1 MSKRSRKGYYVN
13 GEFVAAEAEH
23 ETDERIGEDL
33 DGPIAPS
40 RTARKK
46 ASENVRRLADQLI
59 AAPRTMLAGLP
70 LPEILEDAIAEARRI
85 KSFGARR
92 RQAQLV
98 AKIMRR
104 LDEETLEGIR
114 AALGAA
120 GPD

>member
-13 GEFVAAEAEH
+13 GELVAAEQ
-23 ETDERIGEDL
+23 ETDESIGEDL

-59 AAPRTMLAGLP
+59 AAPRTMLAGVP
-70 LPEILEDAIAEARRI
+70 LPEILEDAIAEARRL

-92 RQAQLV
+92 RQTQLV

-104 LDEETLEGIR
+104 LDEETLEAIR
-114 AALGAA
+114 KLMGSE
-120 GPD
+120 